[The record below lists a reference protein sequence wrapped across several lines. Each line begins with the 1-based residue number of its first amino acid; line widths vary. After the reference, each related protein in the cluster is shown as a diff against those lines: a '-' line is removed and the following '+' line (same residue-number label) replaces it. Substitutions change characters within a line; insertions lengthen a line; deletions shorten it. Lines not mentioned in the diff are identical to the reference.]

1 MIQIRSRWL
10 VAASAVALLA
20 ACGKSDHSPASPT
33 ASATPAKT
41 VLTTVQL
48 FKQGDFDGLM
58 KHILPPAQYQRM
70 RAEWKAKHGDI
81 KHISDADRQKFAEG
95 MAQLTAPDAE
105 QKIWAKV
112 QPQLAQ
118 ASKKYQA
125 QVPLM
130 VGMGQVMMDTKI
142 SNSKQLTADQ
152 KKQATGVV
160 DAIGGWAQKADWTN
174 PDKLKQAIG
183 VVTDTARKLDIKTL
197 DQAVKMNYDQAMK
210 RYTTGWNGIKGILG
224 IYGLSV
230 DKTLDSAT
238 AKTLSS
244 DAHTATVR
252 VDYTLLGK
260 PQELT
265 VDLIKIDG
273 RWYDKD
279 LLDHWRKALD
289 EGSKPASAATT
300 AASAP
305 AKASSSPAAPA
316 APAAKGAASAH

>member
-10 VAASAVALLA
+10 VAASTVALLA

-33 ASATPAKT
+33 ASTTPAKT

-58 KHILPPAQYQRM
+58 KHILPPDQYKRM
-70 RAEWKAKHGDI
+70 RAEWKSKRADI
-81 KHISDADRQKFAEG
+81 KHISDADRQKFAKG

-105 QKIWAKV
+105 QKLWARV
-112 QPQLAQ
+112 QPKLAQ
-118 ASKKYQA
+118 ASKKYKA

-152 KKQATGVV
+152 KKQATNVV
-160 DAIGGWAQKADWTN
+160 DAVGGWAQKAEWTN

-210 RYTTGWNGIKGILG
+210 RYTTGWNGIKRILG

-244 DAHTATVR
+244 DAHTAKVR

-260 PQELT
+260 PQQLT

-279 LLDHWRKALD
+279 LLDHWRKALEQD
-289 EGSKPASAATT
+289 SQPGT

-305 AKASSSPAAPA
+305 ASAKSAPA
-316 APAAKGAASAH
+316 AQSAASAH